1 MNTKKETNCL
11 SVPLYAVIIFIIIL
25 TFLSLKLYDW
35 SLEYTNLSNDIEENN
50 KLEDAISA
58 LQVLGYNRKEIEK
71 VFEKIEI
78 NNLSVE
84 ELIKKGLQILGM

>member
-50 KLEDAISA
+50 NSYIENTNESNINLIEDELE
-58 LQVLGYNRKEIEK
+58 E
-71 VFEKIEI
+71 
-78 NNLSVE
+78 VE
-84 ELIKKGLQILGM
+84 NTKDLK